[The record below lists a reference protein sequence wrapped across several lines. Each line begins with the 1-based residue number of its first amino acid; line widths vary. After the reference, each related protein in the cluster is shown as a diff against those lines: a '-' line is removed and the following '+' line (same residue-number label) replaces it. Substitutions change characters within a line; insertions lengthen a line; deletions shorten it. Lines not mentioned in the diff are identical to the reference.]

1 MSDINRTAGDTRRV
15 IVRLTHNSKAVPL
28 AGWTDFK
35 MLVDPSEVPE
45 SPDTRVMLADG
56 VVVNA
61 EAGRVGFVQSGAVPP
76 GKYYYQMRATDPN
89 GEVVTFKKGRYL
101 VGGAMPV

>member
-1 MSDINRTAGDTRRV
+1 MSDINLTAGDTRRV

-35 MLVDPSEVPE
+35 MLVDPSEAPE

-56 VVVNA
+56 VTVDA
-61 EAGRVGFVQSGAVPP
+61 DAGRVGFVQSGAVPP
-76 GKYYYQMRATDPN
+76 GKYYYHMRGIAPN